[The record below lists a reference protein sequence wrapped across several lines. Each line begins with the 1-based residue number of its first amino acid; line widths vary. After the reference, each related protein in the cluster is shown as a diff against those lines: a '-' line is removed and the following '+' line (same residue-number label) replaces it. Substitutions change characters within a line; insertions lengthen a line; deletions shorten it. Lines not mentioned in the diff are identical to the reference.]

1 MLKRTLALSLAVL
14 CILSY
19 TMGFATS
26 SENDNL
32 WTTLKGYL
40 SKVID
45 YEQYFNFTMGS
56 SGFEPYVVY
65 FAFDFRQGNQSVSIN
80 INDKCFTVSTYQ
92 EGDMPPLIAL
102 YKLLPMFPEIAAELP
117 QSYTLR
123 FVVRFGEVHGETHT
137 VEITPTTYK
146 LFMEGAK

>member
-1 MLKRTLALSLAVL
+1 MLKRIFAFVVAVL
-14 CILSY
+14 CIFSY
-19 TMGFATS
+19 TMGFAS
-26 SENDNL
+26 SNENDEL
-32 WTTLKGYL
+32 WASMKSYL
-40 SKVID
+40 AKAID
-45 YEQYFNFTMGS
+45 YEQYMHIDIGASGHDPFVVHFT
-56 SGFEPYVVY
+56 
-65 FAFDFRQGNQSVSIN
+65 FDFREGNQGISIV
-80 INDKCFTVSTYQ
+80 INDKAFSVWTSA

-146 LFMEGAK
+146 LFMD

>member
-1 MLKRTLALSLAVL
+1 MKRALALLLTVL
-14 CILSY
+14 CVFTY
-19 TMGFATS
+19 TIGYAAAN
-26 SENDNL
+26 EDDAL
-32 WTTLKGYL
+32 WTTMKGYL
-40 SKVID
+40 SKAID
-45 YEQYFNFTMGS
+45 YEQYLNFSIGS

-65 FAFDFRQGNQSVSIN
+65 FTFDFRQGNQSVSIN
-80 INDKCFTVSTYQ
+80 INDKCFTVSTFQ

-146 LFMEGAK
+146 LFMD